1 MIRKYNYF
9 QVVVVV
15 HIYKRYEGTF
25 ILYVYCTRTLTY
37 FYYDIILYDKLL

>member
-15 HIYKRYEGTF
+15 HIYKSYTKVPSYEG
-25 ILYVYCTRTLTY
+25 ILW
-37 FYYDIILYDKLL
+37 